1 MTALSEQTEV
11 VLATSNLPNSEP
23 QSAEPRSP
31 ELLSPEL
38 PTPELA
44 DSSLSPAALAS
55 LIDQHQGDV
64 WRYLRYLGAA
74 SADADDLTQET
85 FLALSRS
92 KFQQRSQRETGT
104 YLRRVARNQLL
115 MFRRLQG
122 REIDTV
128 QLEAAEQVWAEV
140 VPAAGMNALLA
151 TLAECLQSLD
161 GRAREAIHLCYRE
174 DLSRQAMAAALGM
187 KPEGIKTLLRRTRD
201 ALRDC
206 IQRKMHSQS

>member
-11 VLATSNLPNSEP
+11 PLAYQHVAASDLHSTEP
-23 QSAEPRSP
+23 TQ
-31 ELLSPEL
+31 
-38 PTPELA
+38 PELA
-44 DSSLSPAALAS
+44 GSGLTSTELAT
-55 LIDQHQGDV
+55 LVDAHQSDV
-64 WRYLRYLGAA
+64 WRYLRYLGAE

-92 KFQQRSQRETGT
+92 NFQQRSRQQTAT
-104 YLRRVARNQLL
+104 YLRQVARNQLL
-115 MFRRLQG
+115 MLRRFQG

-128 QLEAAEQVWAEV
+128 QLEAAEQVWAET
-140 VPAAGMNALLA
+140 VPEAGMSSLLA
-151 TLAECLQSLD
+151 TLADCLKTLD

-174 DLSRQAMAAALGM
+174 DLSRSAMAAALSM

-206 IQRKMHSQS
+206 ISRKTQTHSE

>member
-11 VLATSNLPNSEP
+11 VLATSNLPNTEP
-23 QSAEPRSP
+23 QSAEP
-31 ELLSPEL
+31 LSPEL
-38 PTPELA
+38 STPELA
-44 DSSLSPAALAS
+44 GSALSPAELAT
-55 LIDQHQGDV
+55 LIEQHQADV

-74 SADADDLTQET
+74 TPDADDLTQET

-92 KFQQRSQRETGT
+92 KFQQRSQCETAT

-140 VPAAGMNALLA
+140 VPAAGMNSLLA
-151 TLAECLQSLD
+151 TLGECLRTLD

-174 DLSRQAMAAALGM
+174 DLSRQAMAAALNL

-206 IQRKMHSQS
+206 IQRKMQNQG